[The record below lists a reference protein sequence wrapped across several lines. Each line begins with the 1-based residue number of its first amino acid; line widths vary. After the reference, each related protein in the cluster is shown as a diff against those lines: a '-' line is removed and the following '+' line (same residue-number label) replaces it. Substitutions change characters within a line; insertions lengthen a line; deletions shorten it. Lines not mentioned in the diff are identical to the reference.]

1 MCVLLDIAPKDDWGG
16 TPLRTQFDSSTCF
29 SYAVSDQDTFPM
41 LTERNRV
48 GGIKLARYAVFGW
61 LDRRER

>member
-29 SYAVSDQDTFPM
+29 SYAVSDQDIFPM
-41 LTERNRV
+41 LTERDRV
-48 GGIKLARYAVFGW
+48 GGIKLATTVCRIWVA
-61 LDRRER
+61 